1 MAENISD
8 LVLDGNAAA
17 GCLHEIFASDITIA
31 QIQCDACGSARPVG
45 SLRLYAAPMGAVLRC
60 PHCDG
65 VLMRAVNTPHGRWLE
80 MSGTRCLKI

>member
-31 QIQCDACGSARPVG
+31 QIQCEACGSTRPVG
-45 SLRLYAAPMGAVLRC
+45 SLRLYAASMGAVLRC
-60 PHCDG
+60 SHCDS
-65 VLMRAVNTPHGRWLE
+65 VLMRSVNTPHGRWLE
-80 MSGTRCLKI
+80 MSGTRCLKF